1 MIRKILASALTLF
14 SFIAGAQSV
23 LGYYNFSNVT
33 ATTGTVDPTPVPVAT
48 GLAFGSFTAMGVSA
62 NPNASFR
69 FTYTGWPLG
78 ATNGVDTY
86 STFTGVLTPTAY
98 YEVSLTPQSGYSVGL
113 SSVVFSMRRS
123 STGVRNFA
131 VRSSADG
138 FTNNLPASVNS
149 TNMSVESP
157 NVFFWNFDATSNAT
171 DIKGNT
177 ITLGGTAFS
186 SFTNALTFRFY
197 AWNAEGSGGTF
208 SLDSVVFFGAASN
221 TTLAPVSLNKEKLN
235 SSSLRVFPN
244 PSHDGKISVLFS
256 EAPAGPAGVEVFNL
270 LGQKVTAQRTEGSGN
285 RLELDLSHC
294 PSGAYFLKVYT
305 LQGTKTERV
314 LISR

>member
-1 MIRKILASALTLF
+1 M
-14 SFIAGAQSV
+14 AGAQNV

-33 ATTGTVDPTPVPVAT
+33 SSTGSVDPTPVPTAT
-48 GLAFGSFTAMGVSA
+48 GVSFGSFTAVGVSA

-98 YEVSLTPQSGYSVGL
+98 YEVNLTPQAGYSVGL
-113 SSVVFSMRRS
+113 SSMSFSMRRS

-149 TNMSVESP
+149 QNMSVESP
-157 NVFFWNFDATSNAT
+157 NVFFWTFDVTSNAT

-177 ITLGGTAFS
+177 ITLGGSAFS
-186 SFTNALTFRFY
+186 SFTNAVSFRFY

-208 SLDSVVFFGAASN
+208 SIDSVVFYGAASN
-221 TTLAPVSLNKEKLN
+221 TTLAPVSLRKEKSQDKALN
-235 SSSLRVFPN
+235 VFPN
-244 PSHDGKISVLFS
+244 PSHDGKITLLNATAYESIQ
-256 EAPAGPAGVEVFNL
+256 VFNV
-270 LGQKVTAQRTEGSGN
+270 LGQQVAVHRNDTASHLIEM
-285 RLELDLSHC
+285 DLSHC
-294 PSGAYFLKVYT
+294 PAGSYFVKAHAGDNSRVLK
-305 LQGTKTERV
+305 L